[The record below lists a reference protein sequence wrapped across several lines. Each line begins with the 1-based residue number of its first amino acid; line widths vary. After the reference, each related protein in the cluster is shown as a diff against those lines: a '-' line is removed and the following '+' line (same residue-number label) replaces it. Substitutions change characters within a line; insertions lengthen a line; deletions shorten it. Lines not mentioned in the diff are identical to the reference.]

1 MSTEKKMT
9 SSVGRPPNVPR
20 SRTMEDVAEYISKMR
35 FKKKLFGGVDEADV
49 WRQIEE
55 LHREYEAVFLA
66 REIRREQG
74 EARAGDEDSPPARES
89 RSAPGGQR
97 EEREAGP

>member
-1 MSTEKKMT
+1 MSLEEKKET
-9 SSVGRPPNVPR
+9 EESRAPNITR

-66 REIRREQG
+66 QEIRREQG
-74 EARAGDEDSPPARES
+74 ESRAGMEV
-89 RSAPGGQR
+89 
-97 EEREAGP
+97 GP

>member
-1 MSTEKKMT
+1 MSEEKKTT
-9 SSVGRPPNVPR
+9 SAVSRPPNVPR
-20 SRTMEDVAEYISKMR
+20 SRTMEDVAEYISRMR
-35 FKKKLFGGVDEADV
+35 FKKKFFGGVDEADV

-74 EARAGDEDSPPARES
+74 EARAGDEDRFPGQES
-89 RSAPGGQR
+89 KGEPGGQR
-97 EEREAGP
+97 KESEAGP